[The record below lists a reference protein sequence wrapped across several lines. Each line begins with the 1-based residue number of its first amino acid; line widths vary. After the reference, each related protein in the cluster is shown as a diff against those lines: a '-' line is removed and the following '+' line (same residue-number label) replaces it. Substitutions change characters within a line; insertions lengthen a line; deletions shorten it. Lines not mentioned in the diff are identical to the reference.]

1 MGFFSN
7 SLPQASTQSGSD
19 DLATKVLET
28 ADAVLDVAQ
37 LAAQITQKPNPF
49 QLGLIG
55 LSAVRASMRLRTI
68 WSRLP
73 SWTQLYPGAWSGDAA
88 IREVLLPVLGPE
100 RAVTRVSDGHV
111 AYWEVDGARFALQ
124 WSGDRRT
131 DGNFWYDSDG
141 WEAVAALMARVYRE
155 THTAPL
161 YGWSDSRFVA
171 EVPLVG
177 LVEPEQLSALLT
189 RVRGFFEAGK
199 HRTYMLTG
207 APGTGKG
214 ALSYLIARTL
224 NATLVS
230 IDAANLRDTSAPSH
244 GERDMTSPVAQI
256 GVWKPL
262 VVVVNDIDYLQEY
275 EQLEVLSHLERLHR
289 AARLVFVTVN
299 HPNNL
304 CAAAKRPGRMDEVFE
319 VEGVGEHEA
328 AALLPNCTPAQ
339 RFLVEGWPIAYVAE
353 LAARLEQ
360 YGVDQFDAEHAQLQ
374 ARVTVQEVAEEEANE
389 HEEAIARS

>member
-7 SLPQASTQSGSD
+7 TFTQPPGSTGPD

-28 ADAVLDVAQ
+28 ADVVLDVAQ

-55 LSAVRASMRLRTI
+55 LSAVRAGMRMRTI
-68 WSRLP
+68 WSRQP
-73 SWTQLYPGAWSGDAA
+73 SWTSLYPGAWSGDTA
-88 IREVLLPVLGPE
+88 IRGVLLPVLGPE

-111 AYWEVDGARFALQ
+111 AYWEVEGARFALQ
-124 WSGDRRT
+124 WSGDRRA

-161 YGWSDSRFVA
+161 YGWSDNRFVA
-171 EVPLVG
+171 ESPLVG
-177 LVEPEQLSALLT
+177 LVEPEQLPTLLT
-189 RVRGFFEAGK
+189 RVRGFFGAGK

-224 NATLVS
+224 DATLVS
-230 IDAANLRDTSAPSH
+230 IDAANLRDTSMPSH

-256 GVWKPL
+256 SVWKPL

-304 CAAAKRPGRMDEVFE
+304 CVAARRPGRMDEVFE

-328 AALLPNCTPAQ
+328 VALLPTCTSAQ
-339 RFLVEGWPIAYVAE
+339 RSLVEGWPIAYVAE
-353 LAARLEQ
+353 LAARLAQ
-360 YGVDQFDAEHAQLQ
+360 YGVDQFDVEHAQLQ
-374 ARVTVQEVAEEEANE
+374 ARVTIQDAAEDEANVP
-389 HEEAIARS
+389 SK

>member
-7 SLPQASTQSGSD
+7 TFTQPSGSTGPD

-55 LSAVRASMRLRTI
+55 LSAVRAGMRVRTI
-68 WSRLP
+68 WSKLP
-73 SWTQLYPGAWSGDAA
+73 SWSNLYPGAWSCDTA
-88 IREVLLPVLGPE
+88 IREVLLSVLGSE
-100 RAVTRVSDGHV
+100 RAITRVSDGHV
-111 AYWEVDGARFALQ
+111 AYWEVEGARFALQ
-124 WSGDRRT
+124 WSGDRRA

-161 YGWSDSRFVA
+161 YGWSDNRFVA
-171 EVPLVG
+171 ESPLVG
-177 LVEPEQLSALLT
+177 LVEPEQLPTLLT
-189 RVRGFFEAGK
+189 RVRGFFGAGK

-224 NATLVS
+224 DASLVS
-230 IDAANLRDTSAPSH
+230 IDAANLRDTSMPGH

-256 GVWKPL
+256 SVWKPL

-304 CAAAKRPGRMDEVFE
+304 CVAARRPGRMDEVFE

-328 AALLPNCTPAQ
+328 AALLPTCTPAQ
-339 RFLVEGWPIAYVAE
+339 RALVEGWPIAYVAE

-374 ARVTVQEVAEEEANE
+374 ARVTIQNAAEEEANAPSE
-389 HEEAIARS
+389 